1 MLSSGGD
8 FLEIFSEKWLKE
20 FILYGRFMWKRFPK
34 VTFYLNLCYFHA
46 MGRNVKLSD
55 ALVEEATILAK
66 RDHRS
71 VPKQIEFYFRVAKAA
86 EENPDLPFKFV
97 LDVMNSL
104 EESTSHPFTEY
115 EKYRSH
121 QTE

>member
-1 MLSSGGD
+1 
-8 FLEIFSEKWLKE
+8 
-20 FILYGRFMWKRFPK
+20 
-34 VTFYLNLCYFHA
+34 

-55 ALVEEATILAK
+55 VLVEEATILAK

-115 EKYRSH
+115 EKFRSH

>member
-1 MLSSGGD
+1 
-8 FLEIFSEKWLKE
+8 
-20 FILYGRFMWKRFPK
+20 
-34 VTFYLNLCYFHA
+34 

-55 ALVEEATILAK
+55 ALVAEATILAK

-104 EESTSHPFTEY
+104 EESTTTPYTDHLIN
-115 EKYRSH
+115 
-121 QTE
+121 